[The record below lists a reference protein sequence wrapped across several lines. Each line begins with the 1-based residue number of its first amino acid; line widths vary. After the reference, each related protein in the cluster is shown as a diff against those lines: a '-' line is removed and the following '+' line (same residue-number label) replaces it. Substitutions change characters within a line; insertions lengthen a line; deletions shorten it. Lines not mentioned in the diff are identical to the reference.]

1 MENRKK
7 GFIEKSL
14 VWLRQFSVFSFRFE
28 NKVCE
33 RQGGE
38 LFVASWNEGGMEIF
52 VSKTF
57 INKREKKLSSL
68 NAKKKVSLF
77 VRQLFLNSEGQGG
90 KRSER

>member
-1 MENRKK
+1 
-7 GFIEKSL
+7 
-14 VWLRQFSVFSFRFE
+14 
-28 NKVCE
+28 
-33 RQGGE
+33 
-38 LFVASWNEGGMEIF
+38 MEIF